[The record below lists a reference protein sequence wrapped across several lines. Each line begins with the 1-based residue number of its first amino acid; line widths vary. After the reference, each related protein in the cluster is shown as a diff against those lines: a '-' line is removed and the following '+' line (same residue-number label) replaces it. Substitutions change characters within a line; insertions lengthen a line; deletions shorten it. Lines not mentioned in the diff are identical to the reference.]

1 MDNMADKARP
11 HFLSV
16 RLSNRELKLYA
27 AMLKWYG
34 LEFFD
39 KTTSASHRFRELLE
53 KFSEGLQV
61 VDVPEAMLKH
71 LIRRPPDWPKD
82 QAGISRCI
90 SSQQEL

>member
-1 MDNMADKARP
+1 MDNMANEARP

-34 LEFFD
+34 LEFYD
-39 KTTSASHRFRELLE
+39 KTTSASYRFRELLE

-82 QAGISRCI
+82 HAGSMINI
-90 SSQQEL
+90 DSQQDL